1 MQFDYSALTN
11 RIRDGTYSVKRP
23 HFKPMTKSCI
33 FDFATFALERPG
45 FRLWQSVWAAS
56 AYGVYFYTYT
66 QPFLVGG
73 LSCGVLLSA
82 TTLACVNALML
93 KKINIA
99 SITILPD
106 GESVRLVTFKGSV
119 HEALISEFELVG
131 VRKKNL
137 RIVYKTYDGK
147 V

>member
-1 MQFDYSALTN
+1 M
-11 RIRDGTYSVKRP
+11 
-23 HFKPMTKSCI
+23 
-33 FDFATFALERPG
+33 
-45 FRLWQSVWAAS
+45 
-56 AYGVYFYTYT
+56 
-66 QPFLVGG
+66 GG

-119 HEALISEFELVG
+119 HEALISELELVG